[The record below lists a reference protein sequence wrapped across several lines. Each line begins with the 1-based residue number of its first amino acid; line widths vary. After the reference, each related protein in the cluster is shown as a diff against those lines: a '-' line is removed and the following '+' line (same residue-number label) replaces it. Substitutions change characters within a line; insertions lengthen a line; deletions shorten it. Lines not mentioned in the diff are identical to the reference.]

1 MDSLKGISKPL
12 EYYGAG
18 LEKKQRYRGQKD
30 EDQDKYDL
38 LFDYPSS
45 RDQSEG
51 KRGKR
56 RERSDAPFR
65 RYEVPER
72 QEYTREKYEKNH
84 SHDRYEWQARNDRR
98 SKDERRDRSDRSD
111 KSDNRKKYERNHS
124 RDRYERLDRYDK
136 QDKERS

>member
-45 RDQSEG
+45 RDQSG
-51 KRGKR
+51 GKR
-56 RERSDAPFR
+56 RERSDVPLR
-65 RYEVPER
+65 RDGSLEI
-72 QEYTREKYEKNH
+72 QEEKYEKNH

-98 SKDERRDRSDRSD
+98 SKDERRERSDRND
-111 KSDNRKKYERNHS
+111 RNDNRKKYERNPS